1 MTKLSHMQ
9 RRGAIWRRWLLAV
22 GLTLFGANLGAA
34 CGPDEISNKEATELV
49 DQWDETIGKSLGELP
64 GPAGDLKR
72 QLQESAEADRGK
84 IDRAEPP
91 YDALVG
97 AAYDKV
103 GYDFHLTASF
113 DSDADGVLSARGD
126 AVWKALKN
134 LERHA
139 IPVDSFERQAIRDA
153 IEAIETRRRDI
164 SQARSV
170 SLTDEERQA
179 AVDWLT
185 GRVHSDLVDTTG
197 GTKGAD
203 KSTSGEKP
211 SPHTIM
217 DAWLEK
223 APASRLASKR
233 QTIEE
238 AGEAIRARRI
248 ELERLLA
255 RNAARYA
262 RKMKHDQLRE
272 PYVHPRHDDYWTDPI
287 TDGRRPDD
295 KKGEYRAGQV
305 WRRAVKIAERSA
317 DEAEILNH
325 RIRETVVSI
334 LKADSGEVARGIF
347 DELQPNHP
355 QYAGLVDAYE
365 RYRSYVADGGWEKVP
380 VTNGLSPGAEH
391 RRVKDL
397 KRRLQREG
405 YYPSD
410 ASIDAEYG
418 RKLEQAVRLY
428 QQTHQMEVTG
438 EPHSMFWTSLNASAK
453 ERARQI
459 ALNLQRWRDSNVDHD
474 DSMYVMVNIPDF
486 HVEVWKD
493 QTRAMRFPTV
503 VGNHDAKR
511 QKPTNDQGEVIEN
524 APKEVVYPNN
534 TPVFSA
540 YIDRVIYNPYWNVT
554 DRIRQEEV
562 LPKVRESVVSTYK
575 GKLKSLKR
583 KALEQRKN
591 RAENDHEDASGFFRS
606 LTATTDQQEAGASN
620 PEASA
625 EEAGG
630 SDDTE
635 GSSADDETSD
645 TEDRIQRNRDSSALQ
660 SAGQLPGVGDDSSSD
675 GDSGDDS
682 SGDDSSSEGSSGDVD
697 ISELFA
703 EKTVTVDEARDLE
716 EKRVVFD
723 VEAVRSLLRE
733 VHATKSGGN
742 DGESESASSET
753 GEKTSG
759 GAGQGDDESLIG
771 QHFPYLNTTT
781 GWVDVS
787 STDPDHVP
795 SWYAENYYEVV
806 FPGEE
811 WEYVRVIPGTHNAL
825 GRVKVI
831 FPNQHSVYLHDT
843 PKKHL
848 FSRTLRAFS
857 HGCLRMEKPLE
868 FAEFLLRQDDLY
880 EDQNVDK
887 LLRGDRVPWS
897 EFKKENNFKTDDPTE
912 VIPENRLINTSNG
925 FRVIDYEYR
934 PIFLEDRVPVHV
946 QYFTVRVDDEG
957 RPHFLADIY
966 DKDEQALKD
975 EG

>member
-1 MTKLSHMQ
+1 MTKRSHIKD
-9 RRGAIWRRWLLAV
+9 RGGIWCRWLLAV
-22 GLTLFGANLGAA
+22 GLALLTVSLVAA

-49 DQWDETIGKSLGELP
+49 DQWDEVVGESLGALP
-64 GPAGDLKR
+64 GGTSDLKK
-72 QLQESAEADRGK
+72 QLQEAAEADRGK
-84 IDRAEPP
+84 IERTEPP
-91 YDALVG
+91 YDALVEE
-97 AAYDKV
+97 AYEEV
-103 GYDFHLTASF
+103 GYGFHLTQSP
-113 DSDADGVLSARGD
+113 DSNDDGVLTARGD
-126 AVWKALKN
+126 AIWQALNN

-139 IPVDSFERQAIRDA
+139 IPVDSFERKSIREA
-153 IEAIETRRRDI
+153 IEAIESRRQTIAEARD
-164 SQARSV
+164 V

-179 AVDWLT
+179 AIDWLT
-185 GRVHSDLVDTTG
+185 GKVRADLADSSGSTTS
-197 GTKGAD
+197 AD
-203 KSTSGEKP
+203 ESTSGESTSGDAP
-211 SPHTIM
+211 SSHTIM
-217 DAWLEK
+217 DGWLEES
-223 APASRLASKR
+223 AASRLASKR
-233 QTIEE
+233 ETVEK
-238 AGEAIRARRI
+238 AGEEIRGHRV

-262 RKMKHDQLRE
+262 RKMKHDQIRE

-287 TDGRRPDD
+287 TEGDRPDD

-305 WRRAVKIAERSA
+305 WRTAVKIAERSA
-317 DEAEILNH
+317 DEADVLSR
-325 RIRETVVSI
+325 RIRATVVSI
-334 LKADSGEVARGIF
+334 LKADSGEAAGEVL

-365 RYRSYVADGGWEKVP
+365 QYRSYVAEGGWENVP
-380 VTNGLSPGAEH
+380 VTSGLSPGVEH
-391 RRVKDL
+391 ERVKDL
-397 KRRLQREG
+397 KRRLQSEG

-410 ASIDAEYG
+410 AEIYTEYG
-418 RKLEQAVRLY
+418 EELEQAVRSY

-438 EPHSMFWTSLNASAK
+438 EPHSMFWTSLNASAE

-459 ALNLQRWRDSNVDHD
+459 ALNLQRWRDSKVDHD
-474 DSMYVMVNIPDF
+474 DPLYVMVNIPDF

-493 QTRAMRFPTV
+493 QQRAMRFPTV

-511 QKPTNDQGEVIEN
+511 QKPTNDQGEVIEH

-554 DRIRQEEV
+554 DRIREEEV

-583 KALEQRKN
+583 QVVEQR
-591 RAENDHEDASGFFRS
+591 ENESEDEKEEGGGFFRS
-606 LTATTDQQEAGASN
+606 LTATTDREETGASSGD
-620 PEASA
+620 ESS
-625 EEAGG
+625 EE

-635 GSSADDETSD
+635 RAASGEETSD
-645 TEDRIQRNRDSSALQ
+645 TEDRIERNRESSALQ
-660 SAGQLPGVGDDSSSD
+660 SADQLPGVGDESSSD
-675 GDSGDDS
+675 DDSSDGS
-682 SGDDSSSEGSSGDVD
+682 SGDDSSDDVD
-697 ISELFA
+697 ISELFT
-703 EKTVTVDEARDLE
+703 EKTVTVDEARDIE
-716 EKRVVFD
+716 ETRVVFD
-723 VEAVRSLLRE
+723 VKAVRSLLQD
-733 VHATKSGGN
+733 VHGKESSGGDN
-742 DGESESASSET
+742 KSEKSTSETGQQKTDDADEGDGES
-753 GEKTSG
+753 
-759 GAGQGDDESLIG
+759 LIA
-771 QHFPYLNTTT
+771 QHFPYLNTKK

-806 FPGEE
+806 FPGKK

-868 FAEFLLRQDDLY
+868 FSEFLLRQDGLY
-880 EDQNVDK
+880 EEQNVDK
-887 LLRGDRVPWS
+887 LLRGERVPWS
-897 EFKKENNFKTDDPTE
+897 KFKKENNFKTDDPTD
-912 VIPENRLINTSNG
+912 VVPENRLVKTSSG
-925 FRVIDYEYR
+925 FQVIDYEYR
-934 PIFLEDRVPVHV
+934 PIFLKNRVPVHI

-966 DKDEQALKD
+966 DKDEKALKD